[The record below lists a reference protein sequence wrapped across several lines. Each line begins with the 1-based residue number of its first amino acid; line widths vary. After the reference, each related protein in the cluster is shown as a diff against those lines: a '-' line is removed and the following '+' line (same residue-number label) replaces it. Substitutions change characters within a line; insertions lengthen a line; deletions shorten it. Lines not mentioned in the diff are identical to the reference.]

1 MYPSGTTIE
10 SLPGILIRVPLTNG
24 VGDELVLGDG
34 VVLEADPAGRD
45 WPGGPAGARA
55 TTHPL
60 AATQQQPH
68 RFFIDV
74 SYCRHPFA
82 HKELKTDS
90 DPRKGSKTTESRHY
104 KKANHTDPISAS
116 SSLRSNDDRDVDR

>member
-45 WPGGPAGARA
+45 WPAHPAVARTTTDA
-55 TTHPL
+55 TAEHHSF
-60 AATQQQPH
+60 AH